1 MENEKLVR
9 VDDEGVEV
17 YVRSSEVQAIEAR
30 AFGGSTLYLKGAN
43 GGRGST
49 LKFEVE
55 PDDLAKQLGLA

>member
-17 YVRSSEVQAIEAR
+17 YVRPSEVQAIETR
-30 AFGGSTLYLKGAN
+30 AFGGSILYLKDAN
-43 GGRGST
+43 GGRGSAI
-49 LKFEVE
+49 KFDIE